1 MTTENNAA
9 QAVQQDPLSDEYVNA
24 VIQRHGYDSPE
35 TVIASLAQWIGR
47 HGGENSVTLLMYE
60 AHKALSALSK
70 LRAPVAPAPDGFVPV
85 AASVLRTLAEPG
97 LIKRTLGKFS
107 PALAGQLGFTPEEEK
122 AIEAMYLA
130 FGESFD
136 YPCAAPASAPVALSG
151 VERQAVTGLIAVA
164 RAAFTV
170 CDDAEDT
177 GVATVNVDRDDIA
190 KLGEALDLLDELPDD
205 QPGYSMGPSNRA
217 EWALR
222 RLLGVASA
230 PVAGEAQPDDLNK
243 RLLEAT
249 IRDLAAISEHLG
261 LDPNEGG
268 ADPIIEAIDEL
279 RRERDDWVDAQYAD
293 AGDAAPQASPVAG
306 GAAHEPLPGRFKPPF
321 DNCSFRM
328 CDLPGQCRG
337 EGKCHHPVSAAPQ
350 APAGWRWTLHPAGLH
365 PDVYA
370 AAAARD
376 SAEPVVRYC
385 PGCGRIGPV
394 EGKYRDCCPDGNEAR
409 MIPVA
414 LAEKCRDTFRI
425 AVKVLL
431 ADAAAN
437 DSGAPQA
444 SADTENCGLCGRKQL
459 VNTAPTAA
467 EGGQASEALRIVFP
481 AHLRKMWSG
490 GEVQAWLDE
499 HQGVTAPKASAK
511 GSLERYRKWQA
522 ERGEAFGAGVNAAA
536 DLVKKMVDA
545 YDTDHGSTDPETGTR
560 EYPGEG
566 ATWVCEMQEL
576 EESIRALS
584 AQPGAIRNSLIAE
597 PSGNPGEL
605 GRAGDAP
612 REDDMLTI
620 AYLAG
625 AQAEKER
632 AAVLAGRRERAEDD
646 LPAFMQSRMTPWG
659 LLVQACRIVVGTTL
673 MDMSRELG
681 IRPSSLSS
689 YEHGRK
695 GLNDHFVIEVMR
707 FFEDRGLC
715 IPATSWRK
723 AAIAATQAEQ
733 GERDAG

>member
-1 MTTENNAA
+1 MTTQNNAA
-9 QAVQQDPLSDEYVNA
+9 QPVLTDDEIRTIITDAHQSHGAFKTGYGLSLGRA
-24 VIQRHGYDSPE
+24 IE
-35 TVIASLAQWIGR
+35 T
-47 HGGENSVTLLMYE
+47 
-60 AHKALSALSK
+60 ALLSK
-70 LRAPVAPAPDGFVPV
+70 LRAPVADERAAFEQAMRETYRMVDPLKPPPAGSYARGEHEGII
-85 AASVLRTLAEPG
+85 AALKTVRENFTHA
-97 LIKRTLGKFS
+97 
-107 PALAGQLGFTPEEEK
+107 AL
-122 AIEAMYLA
+122 
-130 FGESFD
+130 
-136 YPCAAPASAPVALSG
+136 ASAPVALSG

-164 RAAFTV
+164 RAAFTF
-170 CDDAEDT
+170 CDDALAQFEQ
-177 GVATVNVDRDDIA
+177 
-190 KLGEALDLLDELPDD
+190 LGEALDLLDELPDD

-222 RLLGVASA
+222 RLLGGASA

-279 RRERDDWVDAQYAD
+279 RRERDDWVDAQYAA
-293 AGDAAPQASPVAG
+293 AGDASPQASSVAG
-306 GAAHEPLPGRFKPPF
+306 EAAGEIVLFGSDLKEVSWRDGKMPPAGTK
-321 DNCSFRM
+321 
-328 CDLPGQCRG
+328 LY
-337 EGKCHHPVSAAPQ
+337 VAPQ

-376 SAEPVVRYC
+376 SAEDVPPSQYDYQVLFDA
-385 PGCGRIGPV
+385 IGKAV
-394 EGKYRDCCPDGNEAR
+394 TSRADGSVSISVQAFRD
-409 MIPVA
+409 A
-414 LAEKCRDTFRI
+414 LKST
-425 AVKVLL
+425 
-431 ADAAAN
+431 
-437 DSGAPQA
+437 P
-444 SADTENCGLCGRKQL
+444 
-459 VNTAPTAA
+459 APTAA

-584 AQPGAIRNSLIAE
+584 AQPGAIRNPLIAE

-605 GRAGDAP
+605 DCAA
-612 REDDMLTI
+612 
-620 AYLAG
+620 LA
-625 AQAEKER
+625 ARKE
-632 AAVLAGRRERAEDD
+632 AL
-646 LPAFMQSRMTPWG
+646 
-659 LLVQACRIVVGTTL
+659 
-673 MDMSRELG
+673 
-681 IRPSSLSS
+681 
-689 YEHGRK
+689 
-695 GLNDHFVIEVMR
+695 
-707 FFEDRGLC
+707 
-715 IPATSWRK
+715 
-723 AAIAATQAEQ
+723 
-733 GERDAG
+733 